1 MASGRFSFLLEELL
15 SFRYNES
22 MRGRLSVL
30 SRLVSVSSRVFIA
43 AVSLL
48 ALASCA
54 KKSTAARSGG
64 EAASDGSERVIVG
77 FSQIGA
83 ESAWRIYNSK
93 DMQAAAQ
100 NAGIQL
106 LYTNAEQKQENQIKA
121 IRTFIMYQ
129 VDVIVFVP
137 IVQDGWGNVL
147 EEAREAGIPVI
158 VCDRKINAEYD
169 GLYAGYVGTDS
180 WEEGRQAARFLFRK
194 YEGFSGTVNIFELRG
209 TDGASASD
217 GRIEGFR
224 ELLASDPRFRIICSE
239 SGDFMRSRGEE
250 IARNIL
256 AGGSRFAVN
265 GEHIDAVFS
274 CNDGMTLGLLDAL
287 DQQGIQTGTGS
298 PVTIVTVDAQQEAID
313 RLKAGRINC
322 VVECNPEQG
331 AAVMDLAKRLAA
343 GLPIPLTTIVSGRV
357 FTEYDDLSDL
367 PERKY

>member
-1 MASGRFSFLLEELL
+1 MLYNGVMCKLHLFISLIVVILL
-15 SFRYNES
+15 SSCINK
-22 MRGRLSVL
+22 GRERTSEIE
-30 SRLVSVSSRVFIA
+30 VSSE
-43 AVSLL
+43 
-48 ALASCA
+48 
-54 KKSTAARSGG
+54 KG
-64 EAASDGSERVIVG
+64 ERVIVG

-100 NAGIQL
+100 KAGIRL
-106 LYTNAEQKQENQIKA
+106 LTTNAEQKQENQIKA

-137 IVQDGWGNVL
+137 IVQNGWGNVL
-147 EEAREAGIPVI
+147 EEARDAGIPVI

-169 GLYAGYVGTDS
+169 KLYAGYVGTDS
-180 WEEGRQAARFLFRK
+180 KEEGRHAARFLLRK
-194 YEGFSGTVNIFELRG
+194 FEGREAPVNIFELRG

-224 ELLASDPRFRIICSE
+224 ELLSADSRFRIICSE

-250 IARNIL
+250 IARKIL
-256 AGGSRFAVN
+256 AGGKVFEFG
-265 GEHIDAVFS
+265 GEKIDAVFS

-287 DQQGIQTGTGS
+287 EQQGILTGTGS
-298 PVTIVTVDAQQEAID
+298 SITVVTVDAQQEAID
-313 RLKAGRINC
+313 RLKEGRINC

-331 AAVMDLAKRLAA
+331 AVVMDLAKKLAA
-343 GLPIPLTTIVSGRV
+343 GQAIPRSTIVSGRI
-357 FTEYDDLSDL
+357 FTEYDDLSSL